1 LIAPLLPTASLYQ
14 LSNLVVAIQ
23 EHPEIVVHILVKK
36 FQARAR
42 GLHVQNL
49 AHHAD
54 RRVVPQRK
62 EF

>member
-1 LIAPLLPTASLYQ
+1 LIAPLLPTTSLDQ
-14 LSNLVVAIQ
+14 LSLVVAIQ

-36 FQARAR
+36 FQARER
-42 GLHVQNL
+42 GLHVQNP

-54 RRVVPQRK
+54 RRIVPQRK